1 MRKLSGEMEIVCILT
16 GELVTQVYL
25 FIRIHWIVHLNL
37 SLYVNFKSIFKSEK
51 NERKK
56 DFHNEKNTGIMK
68 GRK

>member
-37 SLYVNFKSIFKSEK
+37 SLYVNFTSIFKSEK
-51 NERKK
+51 NEGKK
-56 DFHNEKNTGIMK
+56 DFHNEKKTEIMK